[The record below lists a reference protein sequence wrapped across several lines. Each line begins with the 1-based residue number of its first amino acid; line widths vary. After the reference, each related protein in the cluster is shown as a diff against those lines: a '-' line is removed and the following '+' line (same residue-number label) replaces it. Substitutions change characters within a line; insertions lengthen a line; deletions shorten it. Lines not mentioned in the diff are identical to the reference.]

1 MRIALDE
8 ILAKLYKILLFQM
21 GAKNHPAGSIKLPK
35 LVDISGD
42 ASKVARRFAT
52 ESNIEVRNER
62 RYKFFREAVSIS
74 DGEEGGAQRKYD
86 VVHICIAT
94 YEIQREREFFL
105 TTSLPF
111 AAEENVAP
119 LDLPRVETKYSW
131 MKSGKTLKDLI
142 ALLQD
147 KKIERAECEK
157 LSLASLI
164 LVEGIILSRYTAKI
178 IATSSLQEALN
189 FEDYIRKP
197 WGMIGFE
204 FLRTQI
210 LKMYAESWTKETHAF
225 EGFGTQELTDRI
237 LQLCRFPLLAS

>member
-1 MRIALDE
+1 MAPKKDKVPPPSSKT
-8 ILAKLYKILLFQM
+8 AKSGGGKQKKM
-21 GAKNHPAGSIKLPK
+21 GARNHPAGSIKLPK

-42 ASKVARRFAT
+42 ASKIVASELTKSEFKRLEDSPLNPIVKLGMREGINFSGKLFQFLMEKRVERKGNMMWFTFASQLMRF
-52 ESNIEVRNER
+52 S
-62 RYKFFREAVSIS
+62 
-74 DGEEGGAQRKYD
+74 
-86 VVHICIAT
+86 
-94 YEIQREREFFL
+94 EREFFL

-111 AAEENVAP
+111 AEENAAP

-142 ALLQD
+142 TLLQD

-197 WGMIGFE
+197 
-204 FLRTQI
+204 
-210 LKMYAESWTKETHAF
+210 
-225 EGFGTQELTDRI
+225 
-237 LQLCRFPLLAS
+237 

>member
-1 MRIALDE
+1 MAPKKDKVPPPSSKTAKSGGGKQKKIVASELTKSEFKRLEDSPLNPIVKLGMREGINFSG
-8 ILAKLYKILLFQM
+8 KLFQFLM
-21 GAKNHPAGSIKLPK
+21 EKRVERKGNMMWFTF
-35 LVDISGD
+35 
-42 ASKVARRFAT
+42 ASQLMRF
-52 ESNIEVRNER
+52 S
-62 RYKFFREAVSIS
+62 
-74 DGEEGGAQRKYD
+74 
-86 VVHICIAT
+86 
-94 YEIQREREFFL
+94 EREFFL

-111 AAEENVAP
+111 AEENAAP

-142 ALLQD
+142 TLLQD

-197 WGMIGFE
+197 
-204 FLRTQI
+204 
-210 LKMYAESWTKETHAF
+210 
-225 EGFGTQELTDRI
+225 
-237 LQLCRFPLLAS
+237 

>member
-8 ILAKLYKILLFQM
+8 ILVKLYKILLFQM
-21 GAKNHPAGSIKLPK
+21 GARNHPAESIKLPK

-42 ASKVARRFAT
+42 ASKVVCHYSNLPYVQIVAGELTKSEFKRLEDSPLNPIVKLGMREGINFSGKLFQFMMEKRVELKRNMMWFTFASQLMRF
-52 ESNIEVRNER
+52 S
-62 RYKFFREAVSIS
+62 
-74 DGEEGGAQRKYD
+74 
-86 VVHICIAT
+86 
-94 YEIQREREFFL
+94 EREFFL

-111 AAEENVAP
+111 AAEENAAP

-131 MKSGKTLKDLI
+131 MKSEKIFKDLI

-147 KKIERAECEK
+147 KKIERTECEK

-164 LVEGIILSRYTAKI
+164 LVKGIILGRYTAKI
-178 IATSSLQEALN
+178 IATSSLQEVLN

-197 WGMIGFE
+197 WEKIGFE

-210 LKMYAESWTKETHAF
+210 VKMSAES
-225 EGFGTQELTDRI
+225 
-237 LQLCRFPLLAS
+237 